1 MSNIEREQTE
11 LKFQNQLIVQ
21 LRLKFHTSETE
32 DVFLSVNNDSQL
44 CSNRR
49 KQTDLFNGAKLSDSE
64 FRRFYKVLEAPNS
77 VYKCANELSQIQTI
91 AMNNGE
97 KQNLI
102 YYL

>member
-49 KQTDLFNGAKLSDSE
+49 KQTDLFNGVKLSDFE
-64 FRRFYKVLEAPNS
+64 YRRYYKVLEAPNS
-77 VYKCANELSQIQTI
+77 VYKCANKLSQIQTI

-97 KQNLI
+97 KRNLI